1 MMANVVARRR
11 FIRTAAG
18 VTTSAAALAVSSLS
32 GCAYR
37 HIPGYQFSPALFEV
51 RLPDSKAITYLFG
64 SVHAGLSRFYPLPK
78 KIENCIRDASTL
90 AVEID
95 MQAHFEQ
102 ATQLFRPHVYLP
114 STMSLSS
121 VLGTNNFD
129 AMSRHFQWFREDI
142 TKHERYAPWFVAL
155 NLNSADDQNMNLQGS
170 VGLETVLLAQA
181 KKDKKVI
188 LELET
193 AAEQVHAFVAGSLDE
208 QREHLLMRFD
218 QIRRWDKTIVD
229 IVEAWRLGDLAAL
242 DEVKTRNYGG
252 PAKLQSLRTRIFA
265 ERDARMAARIVN
277 HMKATTSTTFAVVG
291 AFHLCGADRLQNFLV
306 DAGASVTRVQY

>member
-1 MMANVVARRR
+1 MANVIARRR
-11 FIRTAAG
+11 FVRVAAG
-18 VTTSAAALAVSSLS
+18 VTISAGALAVSSLS

-51 RLPDSKAITYLFG
+51 RLPDSQAITYLFG
-64 SVHAGLSRFYPLPK
+64 SVHAGLARFYPLPK
-78 KIENCIRDASTL
+78 KIENCIGEARTL

-121 VLGTNNFD
+121 VLGINNFD

-142 TKHERYAPWFVAL
+142 AKHERYAPWFVAL
-155 NLNSADDQNMNLQGS
+155 NLNSTDDQNVNLQGA

-181 KKDKKVI
+181 KKGNKVI

-229 IVEAWRLGDLAAL
+229 IVDAWRLGDLEAL

-265 ERDARMAARIVN
+265 ERDVRMAARIMN